1 MTMFIGFVNHIIEKA
16 HEEALPI
23 TITTGRQR
31 TDCNGD
37 MQVDVLIEYAESD
50 KWIVAKFMNEAME
63 EFDR

>member
-1 MTMFIGFVNHIIEKA
+1 
-16 HEEALPI
+16 
-23 TITTGRQR
+23 
-31 TDCNGD
+31 